1 MRNGDSMMDSTMFLG
16 LPKVLCIT
24 MKPHQNQWTGQFT
37 GGWST
42 KIKGKYVVKV
52 RNISPVKDLEL
63 WQATFDCGGDP
74 IRTTEG
80 STAQRAVDDL
90 VEAVD
95 MRRWIGEWDGADESA
110 LRYKEAW
117 LTMEGARKR
126 LEEAQAQL
134 AAVTVDVTNDG
145 FEEVIHRVTREV
157 TK

>member
-1 MRNGDSMMDSTMFLG
+1 MTNVKSFGP
-16 LPKVLCIT
+16 PKVLGIT
-24 MKPHQNQWTGQFT
+24 MKLHQNQWTGQFT

-42 KIKGKYVVKV
+42 KIKKYVFKV
-52 RNISPVKDLEL
+52 RNISPVSGLEM
-63 WQATFDCGGDP
+63 WQATLDCGGDP
-74 IRTTEG
+74 IRTTAG
-80 STAQRAVDDL
+80 STAQRAVDEL

-95 MRRWIGEWDGADESA
+95 LKKWIGDWSGADESA
-110 LRYKEAW
+110 RRYKEAW

-126 LEEAQAQL
+126 FEEAQAQL